1 MRCSGG
7 GGISLYPYGQQPFP
21 TYFYGHD
28 YWYAHLLLRAILIL
42 MHKPHSLRGHTPQKP
57 HESSNDAGVI
67 ISERSLLLTVRKYD
81 QLALDTLF
89 TNSASYTVKLKSRP
103 EKPVKIIVQNQ
114 VGNPVVFHPS
124 LSIGPHSLEFTSENW
139 DQPQHI
145 TVSFKTTYF
154 PKATDTREIQT
165 IEVLRHAIS
174 TNDEAYSK
182 LSYAD
187 NVNVDIYTS
196 TETTKDYLKGQLKD
210 AFKDAFL
217 DELIEKSGEEVSKSV
232 AGKVAKQ
239 VVKTINKRVNVID
252 AGYNAGYNWGRILMD
267 MSDATIELL
276 NNQERILSGDYE
288 WQQVLAGKS
297 FYLPLSPGKLAQQSD
312 QQDTEVASSS
322 SLQPSLLASFDYT
335 NFRETD
341 IVLKM
346 MVLSSPIMFL

>member
-1 MRCSGG
+1 M
-7 GGISLYPYGQQPFP
+7 
-21 TYFYGHD
+21 
-28 YWYAHLLLRAILIL
+28 AILSSATPSLAHSIGAL
-42 MHKPHSLRGHTPQKP
+42 VLGEEKGRDRGCDKADFATYKFDGKVAGTYYYSDHDGRRLFECHTHTLQKPHSFRDHTPQKP
-57 HESSNDAGVI
+57 HEPSNDAGVI

-210 AFKDAFL
+210 ALL
-217 DELIEKSGEEVSKSV
+217 DGLIEKSWRRRFKVSCC
-232 AGKVAKQ
+232 KVFK
-239 VVKTINKRVNVID
+239 IC
-252 AGYNAGYNWGRILMD
+252 W
-267 MSDATIELL
+267 
-276 NNQERILSGDYE
+276 
-288 WQQVLAGKS
+288 
-297 FYLPLSPGKLAQQSD
+297 
-312 QQDTEVASSS
+312 
-322 SLQPSLLASFDYT
+322 
-335 NFRETD
+335 
-341 IVLKM
+341 
-346 MVLSSPIMFL
+346 